1 MFTEYDIAREIQKF
15 QFKTWEFRATSYSV
29 NSQASVSAH
38 INKQEVG
45 MIQKIFSSPTNRW
58 WKYFPYLPVAPYPPL
73 AYQVQGGMT
82 NNYWF

>member
-1 MFTEYDIAREIQKF
+1 MIVYLNKCVYAFVLCTVASMFTEYDIAREIQKF

-45 MIQKIFSSPTNRW
+45 MVQKIFSSPTNR
-58 WKYFPYLPVAPYPPL
+58 
-73 AYQVQGGMT
+73 
-82 NNYWF
+82 